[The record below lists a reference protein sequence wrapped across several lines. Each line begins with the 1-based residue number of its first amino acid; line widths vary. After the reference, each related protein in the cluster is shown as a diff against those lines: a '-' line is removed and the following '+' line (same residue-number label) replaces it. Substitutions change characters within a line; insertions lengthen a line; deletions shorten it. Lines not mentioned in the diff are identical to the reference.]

1 MTTDAELLRLA
12 IESRLGD
19 VYTALPGRVESY
31 DAASQ
36 TADVAPTVR
45 RAVPT
50 GPETPPK
57 LEDIPVIPNVP
68 ILFPRGGAFS
78 VTWPLEKGD
87 HVLLVVMTYAFAQW
101 RKSGKTADPGD
112 LRLHHVNNAVAI
124 PILAPNG
131 GAVPEAQASANSFTI
146 VGPLLTLGAA
156 DASDFAA
163 LASKVDANFNMV
175 KTAIS
180 GATPTSGDGGAA
192 LKSAIVSALNFEPVA
207 CERVKIK

>member
-1 MTTDAELLRLA
+1 MSLSTGDAELIRLA

-19 VYTALPGRVESY
+19 VYTALPGRIESY
-31 DAASQ
+31 DAATQ

-50 GPETPPK
+50 GPEGAPK

-78 VTWPLEKGD
+78 VTWPLEKGN
-87 HVLLVVMTYAFAQW
+87 HVVLIFMTYALAQW
-101 RKSGKTADPGD
+101 RKTGKTADPGD

-131 GAVPEAQASANSFTI
+131 QAVPEAQASANSFTI
-146 VGPLLTLGAA
+146 VGPLITLGAA
-156 DASDFAA
+156 DATDFAA
-163 LASKVDANFNMV
+163 LASKVDANFNKV
-175 KTAIS
+175 L
-180 GATPTSGDGGAA
+180 AA
-192 LKSAIVSALNFEPVA
+192 LNSAKDSTNATLTYGSPFSPDPVA